1 MRFHGIAFDGCSFDL
16 GEVAKVGIPKKMFK
30 NAWKNEHRNGVTYFY
45 KRLNEKWKVLR
56 TNEVCS

>member
-30 NAWKNEHRNGVTYFY
+30 
-45 KRLNEKWKVLR
+45 KRMEK
-56 TNEVCS
+56 